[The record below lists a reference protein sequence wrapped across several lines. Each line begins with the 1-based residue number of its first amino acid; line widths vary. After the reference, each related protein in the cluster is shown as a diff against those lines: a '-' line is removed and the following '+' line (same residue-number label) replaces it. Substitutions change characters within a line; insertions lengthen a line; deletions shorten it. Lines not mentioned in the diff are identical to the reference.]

1 MSSSTR
7 SKRRPSVALAVCIAA
22 GTAVGIGLARPGPS
36 QPGPSQ
42 PGSQVAVSPE
52 VGDHND
58 HGGHQQSAAPGYRTP
73 NPQAA
78 PPVTGNPVIT
88 ISEFTF
94 DGSLRVSAG
103 QTVTVNNVDGVAH
116 SLTADNG
123 SFDTGVFDA
132 GASSSFV
139 APTTPGSYEFSCLV
153 HPPMRG
159 TLIVE
164 A

>member
-22 GTAVGIGLARPGPS
+22 GTAAGIGLARPGPPR
-36 QPGPSQ
+36 PGPPQ

-52 VGDHND
+52 VGE
-58 HGGHQQSAAPGYRTP
+58 QSAAPGYRTP

-88 ISEFTF
+88 ISEFAF

-153 HPPMRG
+153 HPSMRG

>member
-22 GTAVGIGLARPGPS
+22 GTAAGIGLARPGPPR
-36 QPGPSQ
+36 PGPPQ

-52 VGDHND
+52 VGE
-58 HGGHQQSAAPGYRTP
+58 QSAAPGYRTP

-153 HPPMRG
+153 HPSMRG